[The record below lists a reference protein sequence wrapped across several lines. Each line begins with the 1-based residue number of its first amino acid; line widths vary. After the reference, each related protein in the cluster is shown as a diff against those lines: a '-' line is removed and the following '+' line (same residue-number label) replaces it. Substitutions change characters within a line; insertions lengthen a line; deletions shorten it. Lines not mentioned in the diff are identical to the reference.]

1 MNGIIISILS
11 FTINLQWFINNQWFV
26 ITWSRYRLN
35 DYRNKTGKEPEKN
48 RKCPGISKNG
58 IRIITS
64 TRNLCPFYTSE
75 TGSFLK
81 LQFNRILSANI

>member
-1 MNGIIISILS
+1 MNEIIIFILS

-35 DYRNKTGKEPEKN
+35 EYRNRTGN
-48 RKCPGISKNG
+48 ARKYTGISMNG
-58 IRIITS
+58 IRIITY
-64 TRNLCPFYTSE
+64 TWNLCPFYTSE

-81 LQFNRILSANI
+81 LQFNCILSVYI